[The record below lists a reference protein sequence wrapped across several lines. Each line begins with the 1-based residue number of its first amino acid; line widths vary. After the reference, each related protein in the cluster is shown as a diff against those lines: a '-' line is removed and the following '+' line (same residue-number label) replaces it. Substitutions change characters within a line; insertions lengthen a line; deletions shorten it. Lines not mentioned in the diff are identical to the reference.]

1 MAKIG
6 RVGHVVLNVTDP
18 QESAKWYCEALG
30 MEMMNYS
37 PGIEM
42 VFLSFG
48 TQDHDIALVQAPE
61 GVESGSPGL
70 SHTALAIEG
79 GEPELKELF
88 AQVKAAGGKIDFL
101 ADHGLTKSFYCFDP
115 DGNRIELFFQ
125 AMVGEEARTFMREA
139 GAVLDPYEL
148 EPASPD

>member
-30 MEMMNYS
+30 MEKMNYS
-37 PGIEM
+37 PGLEM

-48 TQDHDIALVQAPE
+48 TLDHDIALIQVPE
-61 GVESGSPGL
+61 GVETGSPGL

-79 GEPELKELF
+79 GEPELQELY
-88 AQVKAAGGKIDFL
+88 AQVKAAGGKIEVV
-101 ADHGLTKSFYCFDP
+101 KC
-115 DGNRIELFFQ
+115 
-125 AMVGEEARTFMREA
+125 
-139 GAVLDPYEL
+139 
-148 EPASPD
+148 